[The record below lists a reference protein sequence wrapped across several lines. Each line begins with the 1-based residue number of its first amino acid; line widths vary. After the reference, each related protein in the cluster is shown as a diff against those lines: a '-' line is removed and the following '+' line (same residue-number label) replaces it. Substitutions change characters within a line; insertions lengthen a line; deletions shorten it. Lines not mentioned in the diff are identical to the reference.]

1 LEDVTRKKPVV
12 NKRKKKTI
20 HLKSNFKEND
30 NNGNDNEDDV
40 DPEDNQEDSEDERL
54 IISFHNTT
62 LETDENE

>member
-30 NNGNDNEDDV
+30 NGNDNEDDV
-40 DPEDNQEDSEDERL
+40 DREDNQEDSEDERL